1 MSNNVIL
8 EGMFV
13 TLRSITVND
22 AEITFKWR
30 QSDRASLLNQGA
42 GDVEQQK
49 NWISSRPSSEY
60 NFIIEL
66 KSGAPLGMLSLVDID
81 NFSKHAETARFLIG
95 EEDAA
100 KGVPA
105 AVESMK
111 LLYDFAF
118 GALELRRLYGT
129 ISAENH
135 LMIKW
140 QKYLGMVE
148 EGRLRKHYYINGK
161 FHDAVYLGILKEE
174 YLSITLPKMKSLISL
189 ALVKPVS
196 NTQNKL

>member
-1 MSNNVIL
+1 M
-8 EGMFV
+8 
-13 TLRSITVND
+13 
-22 AEITFKWR
+22 KWR

-42 GDVEQQK
+42 EDVEQQRK
-49 NWISSRPSSEY
+49 WITSRLSSEY

-66 KSGAPLGMLSLVDID
+66 KSGLPIGMLSLIEID

-105 AVESMK
+105 AVEAMK
-111 LLYDFAF
+111 LLYEFAF
-118 GALELRRLYGT
+118 GVLELRRLYGS

-161 FHDAVYLGILKEE
+161 FHDAVYLGLLKEE
-174 YLSITLPKMKSLISL
+174 YLSTSLPKMKSLILL
-189 ALVKPVS
+189 ALAKPAS
-196 NTQNKL
+196 NNQ